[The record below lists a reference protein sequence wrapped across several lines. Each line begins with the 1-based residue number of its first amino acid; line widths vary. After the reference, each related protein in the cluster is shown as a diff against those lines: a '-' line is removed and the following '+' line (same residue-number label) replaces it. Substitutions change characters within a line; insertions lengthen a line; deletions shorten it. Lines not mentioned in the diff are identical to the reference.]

1 MFKAFGDAKD
11 RWKIDGATMK
21 GYYLHSES
29 GYLYIWHQ
37 AAGVLYE
44 HLQSTGQCQAQKMQM
59 RLSVEVERRCGPR
72 RFRS

>member
-44 HLQSTGQCQAQKMQM
+44 HLQSTGQCQALKQM
-59 RLSVEVERRCGPR
+59 RLISIERRCGPR